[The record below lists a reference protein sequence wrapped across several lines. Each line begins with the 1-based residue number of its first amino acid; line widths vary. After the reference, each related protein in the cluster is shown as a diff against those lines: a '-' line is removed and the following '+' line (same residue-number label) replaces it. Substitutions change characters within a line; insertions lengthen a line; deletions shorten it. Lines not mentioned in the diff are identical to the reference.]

1 MSRVH
6 HLQFR
11 PLDPSH
17 TPGGVPPGVLGSIN
31 QLSVF
36 QLVRPCGLN
45 LLGHLLQ
52 PVYMGLGLKP
62 TGSGLGRGL
71 AADLKTQCSV
81 FHLLQSLRDSQLS
94 TTGISLGGTLHNT
107 VCQLMR
113 FVGYTSRSKDKQ
125 FDPRSTR

>member
-17 TPGGVPPGVLGSIN
+17 APGGVPPGVLGSIN
-31 QLSVF
+31 QLCVF

-52 PVYMGLGLKP
+52 PVYMGLGLIP

-71 AADLKTQCSV
+71 AVDPNTQRSA
-81 FHLLQSLRDSQLS
+81 FHLLQSLCDSQLN
-94 TTGISLGGTLHNT
+94 TTGISLGGTLYNDLLVIH
-107 VCQLMR
+107 QGPR
-113 FVGYTSRSKDKQ
+113 KKK
-125 FDPRSTR
+125 FDQSSTR

>member
-17 TPGGVPPGVLGSIN
+17 TPGGVPPCVLGSIY
-31 QLSVF
+31 QLGVF

-52 PVYMGLGLKP
+52 PVYMGLGLIP

-71 AADLKTQCSV
+71 AVELNTQRSAL
-81 FHLLQSLRDSQLS
+81 HLL
-94 TTGISLGGTLHNT
+94 
-107 VCQLMR
+107 
-113 FVGYTSRSKDKQ
+113 
-125 FDPRSTR
+125 